1 MAHRCSDCGY
11 EYPEAEFQATPPDQR
26 QCPDCG
32 GTRIDASVSAVAAV
46 GFVALSTPSV
56 VITTHLWPTWM
67 RIAID
72 RARVA
77 RDARAEAVKGG
88 LGNDTGKWM
97 RSEFEAAVVAVA
109 ASAHALDALYGSTVI
124 SQEVRAKWLK
134 KKTSRPG
141 KIREALKLVFDTG
154 PVDNLWVDEFK
165 WLFDL
170 RDAAVHAKETPKPSV
185 PHPLGTNT
193 ASEQVDYST
202 ESATKAVELALSVL
216 CWCVNHPRQ
225 NLADAVQWS
234 EANESTVSKLEAD
247 WRR

>member
-1 MAHRCSDCGY
+1 
-11 EYPEAEFQATPPDQR
+11 
-26 QCPDCG
+26 
-32 GTRIDASVSAVAAV
+32 V

-88 LGNDTGKWM
+88 LGNETAKWM
-97 RSEFEAAVVAVA
+97 RIEFEAAVVAVA

-124 SQEVRAKWLK
+124 PPVVRARWVEKDTK
-134 KKTSRPG
+134 RPG
-141 KIREALKLVFDTG
+141 KIREALKLVFATG
-154 PVDNLWVDEFK
+154 PMNTPWVSEFK

-170 RDAAVHAKETPKPSV
+170 RDAAVHAEEIPKASV
-185 PHPLGTNT
+185 PHPVGTNT

-202 ESATKAVELALSVL
+202 ESATRAVELALSVL
-216 CWCVNHPRQ
+216 RWCVDHPRQ

-234 EANESTVSKLEAD
+234 EVNKITVSKLETE
-247 WRR
+247 WTR